1 MLGEGG
7 KLGREEVYL
16 SRTRQEIKGSPGGPE
31 EIYEPPK
38 IIQTVPCVWCFFPQ
52 CVFEIRR
59 AVARFFKLTPL
70 FLLLSFSVTRSPS
83 SIFLGG

>member
-7 KLGREEVYL
+7 KLGREAVYL
-16 SRTRQEIKGSPGGPE
+16 SRIRQEIMGSPGGPE

-52 CVFEIRR
+52 EFG
-59 AVARFFKLTPL
+59 P
-70 FLLLSFSVTRSPS
+70 SFHQILKGVRDPED
-83 SIFLGG
+83 